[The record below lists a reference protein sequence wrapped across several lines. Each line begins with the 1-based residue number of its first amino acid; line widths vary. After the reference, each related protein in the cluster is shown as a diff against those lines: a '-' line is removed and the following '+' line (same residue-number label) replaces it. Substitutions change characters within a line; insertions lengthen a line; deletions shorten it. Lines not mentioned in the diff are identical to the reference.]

1 VSGILAPDFWIY
13 VGVIAGIYTIFALG
27 LQVQYGVAGLVNLGQ
42 VAFMAIGAYTMAIL
56 VVKLGWSMLPASAAA
71 IGAAMLFAL
80 VLGLP
85 TLRLRADY
93 LAMVTIAAGE
103 IVRYLALNLQD
114 ITGGP
119 IGTTALLGAAK
130 LAAYNG
136 EWQRFQKGVQSTLG
150 GVTGGGVSPDS
161 AMLVVVWAVAFVLLT
176 CVWLMVRSPWG
187 RVLRAIREDED
198 AAEALGKDTF
208 RYKMQALVLGA
219 ALGALAGLFIAWQV
233 SVFTPNDF
241 RPTFTFY
248 AYIIIILGGPTRVWA
263 VPVGAILFGILF
275 AGTRF
280 LDFWPLNELDSGDRA
295 YLRLLLVGLLLMVLM
310 ALRPQGL
317 FGKRQ
322 ELLLEQ

>member
-1 VSGILAPDFWIY
+1 MGILAPDFWIY

-27 LQVQYGVAGLVNLGQ
+27 LQIQYGVAGLVNLGQ

-56 VVKLGWSMLPASAAA
+56 VARFEWGMIPASIAA
-71 IGAAMLFAL
+71 IGAAMAFAV
-80 VLGLP
+80 VLGVP

-93 LAMVTIAAGE
+93 LAMVTIAASE
-103 IVRYLALNLQD
+103 IVRYMALNLND

-119 IGTTALLGAAK
+119 AGTVALLGPAK
-130 LAAYNG
+130 LASYNG
-136 EWQRFQKGVQSTLG
+136 EWQDFQGWVQSVMG
-150 GVTGGGVSPDS
+150 NISGGGVSPDS
-161 AMLVVVWAVAFVLLT
+161 AMLVVVWVVALVLLFAA
-176 CVWLMVRSPWG
+176 WLMVRSPWG
-187 RVLRAIREDED
+187 RILRAIREDED
-198 AAEALGKDTF
+198 AAQAMGKDTF
-208 RYKMQALVLGA
+208 RRKLQALVLGA

-241 RPTFTFY
+241 RPIFTFY

-280 LDFWPLNELDSGDRA
+280 LDFFPLSELASGDRA
-295 YLRLLLVGLLLMVLM
+295 YLRLLLIGLLLIGLM

-317 FGKRQ
+317 FGKRE
-322 ELLLEQ
+322 ELILEK

>member
-1 VSGILAPDFWIY
+1 MTGILAPDFWIY

-56 VVKLGWSMLPASAAA
+56 VARYEWSLIPASIAA
-71 IGAAMLFAL
+71 IGAAMLFAV
-80 VLGLP
+80 VLGVP

-93 LAMVTIAAGE
+93 LAMVTIAASE
-103 IVRYLALNLQD
+103 IVRYMALNLND

-119 IGTTALLGAAK
+119 AGTIALLGPAK
-130 LAAYNG
+130 LASYNG
-136 EWQRFQKGVQSTLG
+136 EWQEFLGWVRTTLG
-150 GVTGGGVSPDS
+150 DITGGGVSPDG
-161 AMLVVVWAVAFVLLT
+161 AMLVIVWLAALVLLT
-176 CVWLMVRSPWG
+176 ATWLMVRSPWG

-198 AAEALGKDTF
+198 AAQAMGKDTY
-208 RYKMQALVLGA
+208 RRKLQALVLGA
-219 ALGALAGLFIAWQV
+219 AFGAVSGLFIAWQV
-233 SVFTPNDF
+233 AVFTPNDF

-280 LDFWPLNELDSGDRA
+280 LDFWPLSELASGDRA
-295 YLRLLLVGLLLMVLM
+295 FLRLFLIGFLLIALMT
-310 ALRPQGL
+310 LRPQGI
-317 FGKRQ
+317 FGKKE
-322 ELLLEQ
+322 ELVLER